1 MVGVSKGWPKT
12 AAFGHFNAM
21 ALCTGCDKDATQ
33 TRITYY
39 VLDALNGGP
48 YRCDEC
54 RTKQTLEQTCN

>member
-54 RTKQTLEQTCN
+54 RTKQTLDQT